1 MYFNVNGET
10 CERLKMQQMEGASN
24 RGKVLRRLEGIGA
37 LGGEVL
43 FLKVVIVRVDKV
55 RFLNYKKPTTTL
67 PEQVSQRHCRWF
79 FP

>member
-10 CERLKMQQMEGASN
+10 CERLKIQQIEGASN

-37 LGGEVL
+37 LGGEVS
-43 FLKVVIVRVDKV
+43 FLKAVIVRVDKV
-55 RFLNYKKPTTTL
+55 RFLDYKKPTTTL
-67 PEQVSQRHCRWF
+67 PAQVSQRHCRWS